1 MRINL
6 VGSGRSSETEAY
18 DDGDEEATST
28 ESSGSESKSRLVAF
42 IRGATVFLALF
53 AVLRWVRS
61 RNEE

>member
-6 VGSGRSSETEAY
+6 VGSGRSSETEAD
-18 DDGDEEATST
+18 DDGGEEATST
-28 ESSGSESKSRLVAF
+28 ESSESKSRLVAF